1 MTTPEVKNSYVS
13 ICEEARVRPRRQTQ
27 IWAYLKDLGRLGL
40 IKQEVENR
48 HRNGRS
54 MGRVTT
60 IRVRDIPVN
69 EIIQSLN
76 HLIEDPS

>member
-1 MTTPEVKNSYVS
+1 MS
-13 ICEEARVRPRRQTQ
+13 ICEEAGVRARRQTQ

-40 IKQEVENR
+40 IQQEVENR

-76 HLIEDPS
+76 YLIEDPS